1 MNVTLLNIR
10 NFHSDK
16 KDKDYTILTVLRSA
30 TQTERQ
36 RGLIGN
42 TVAEEIFLPDSLVN
56 KFTEKDLDKE
66 LQLQYSVIGGKAV
79 LDNIVVK

>member
-1 MNVTLLNIR
+1 MNTILNIK

-16 KDKDYTILTVLRSA
+16 KDKDYTILTILRPC

-42 TVAEEIFLPDSLVN
+42 TVAEEIFLPEQLVN
-56 KFTEKDLDKE
+56 KFTEKDIDKE
-66 LQLQYSVIGGKAV
+66 IELQYSVIGGKAV
-79 LDNIVVK
+79 LENAIVK